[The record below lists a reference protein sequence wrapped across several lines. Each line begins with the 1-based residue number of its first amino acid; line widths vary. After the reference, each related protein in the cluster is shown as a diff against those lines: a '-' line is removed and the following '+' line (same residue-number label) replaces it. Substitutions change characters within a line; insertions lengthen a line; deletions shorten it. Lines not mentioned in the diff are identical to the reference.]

1 MYPFSVHSILT
12 HSLTTPSQSHHS
24 TPPSTAYIF
33 VGVASSSADLSTF
46 LGGCP
51 CGWGF
56 IGEQAIYHNRE
67 KVKIYGEAFN
77 AGDVV
82 GVVLDL
88 NNGTLSFS
96 RNGKMLG
103 IAFDK
108 IYGEVFPAVAFYN
121 VGQELELLPD
131 GFHTTCPCEPIP
143 CSLANR
149 SRLTHSVGEGLELML
164 CLQERAAL
172 SSRQLA
178 AVAAAGNEWL
188 RGTLQVRLFVGLL
201 VGLLVQLHQ
210 SYYYI
215 IVYYIL
221 VYILLTHSLTL
232 PPQLITTLLLPATH
246 TETRVGLRS
255 SSGAGD

>member
-1 MYPFSVHSILT
+1 M
-12 HSLTTPSQSHHS
+12 
-24 TPPSTAYIF
+24 
-33 VGVASSSADLSTF
+33 STF

-188 RGTLQVRLFVGLL
+188 RGTLQVRLLVCWFSYTNPIIILL
-201 VGLLVQLHQ
+201 
-210 SYYYI
+210 
-215 IVYYIL
+215 YIL
-221 VYILLTHSLTL
+221 FPFIYYSLTL
-232 PPQLITTLLLPATH
+232 PPQLITTLLFPATH